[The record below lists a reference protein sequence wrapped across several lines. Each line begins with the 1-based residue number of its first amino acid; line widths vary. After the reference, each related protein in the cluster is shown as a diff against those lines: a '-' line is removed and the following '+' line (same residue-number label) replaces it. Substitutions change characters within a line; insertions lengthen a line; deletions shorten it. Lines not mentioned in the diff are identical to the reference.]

1 MKPVPASFP
10 LPVLPAQPYT
20 QTSSTVSEKL
30 FCALAR
36 TTRTFRK
43 FTAKRLAGPCRKL
56 ASHTKSPEAVQKK
69 EVISLRRQREWTGR
83 KRSFHSPCAGCCSSL
98 LRHISAWH
106 PFQIP
111 DTAAGTRARRDS
123 LPGLALTSGSSS
135 RPPAIF
141 SMGSPCL
148 LFFLFFL
155 FFSSSFF
162 PSRLLP
168 FAFCSPPAQIYIDDV
183 YKVADGDE

>member
-1 MKPVPASFP
+1 M
-10 LPVLPAQPYT
+10 
-20 QTSSTVSEKL
+20 
-30 FCALAR
+30 
-36 TTRTFRK
+36 
-43 FTAKRLAGPCRKL
+43 RL
-56 ASHTKSPEAVQKK
+56 
-69 EVISLRRQREWTGR
+69 QREWTAR

-135 RPPAIF
+135 RPSAIF

-148 LFFLFFL
+148 LFFFFSFFFFFL
-155 FFSSSFF
+155 PFSLVALCFLQPPLHRSTLMMFTKSLTVMNSGRVFLA
-162 PSRLLP
+162 LLP
-168 FAFCSPPAQIYIDDV
+168 AKRESERTRERERERERGGKGKKTQRFL
-183 YKVADGDE
+183 